1 MVSLASEDD
10 CMAEVFV
17 VVKLGRLKA
26 TVPPAQLECLSD
38 EEDTR
43 RAVEDWHY
51 WVGRGYRY

>member
-1 MVSLASEDD
+1 
-10 CMAEVFV
+10 MAEVFV